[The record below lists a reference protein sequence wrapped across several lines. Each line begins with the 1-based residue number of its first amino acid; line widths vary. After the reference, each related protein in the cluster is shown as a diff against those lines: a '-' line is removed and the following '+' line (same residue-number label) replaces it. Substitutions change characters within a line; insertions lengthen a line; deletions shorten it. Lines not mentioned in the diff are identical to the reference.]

1 MGSGTLSTVERAFQ
15 ILDLLWKLDGAGPTE
30 IAERMDVPDSTV
42 YDYLR
47 SLCETEFVTRQKGSY
62 RLTHHFLTIG
72 GKMRYRNRLFQVA
85 KGEMKRLATETDE
98 LVGLTIENEGKA
110 LVFHQEEGGQA
121 LNLGTYLGASTPI
134 HTTAGGKA
142 ILANLPD
149 ERVANI
155 VENGLESRTE
165 NTITDPGRLYE
176 ELERIQEEGFALDWD
191 QQVVGMAMVAVPVV
205 TEDQIASMTVVSP
218 TNRLER
224 EAYQEELVQ
233 KLREAANTVM
243 INYRYGR

>member
-1 MGSGTLSTVERAFQ
+1 MASGTLSTVERAFQ

-98 LVGLTIENEGKA
+98 LVGTLSTYAEERSNDSELAFESTRLDSETAALTI
-110 LVFHQEEGGQA
+110 
-121 LNLGTYLGASTPI
+121 GTDAF
-134 HTTAGGKA
+134 
-142 ILANLPD
+142 
-149 ERVANI
+149 
-155 VENGLESRTE
+155 VENTTVSA
-165 NTITDPGRLYE
+165 TDGN
-176 ELERIQEEGFALDWD
+176 
-191 QQVVGMAMVAVPVV
+191 V
-205 TEDQIASMTVVSP
+205 TV
-218 TNRLER
+218 
-224 EAYQEELVQ
+224 EAG
-233 KLREAANTVM
+233 A
-243 INYRYGR
+243 